1 MCRVTLAV
9 NTFMAASLD
18 MPLHAS
24 HASHLTLLPG
34 IDIMP
39 TFNAHA
45 SVNAQRQTSFIP
57 ANSHYGQRCLVL
69 VQALPLSLNVVPTSC
84 PVCPPV
90 LACSPCVIYPPC
102 PKDTVANR
110 LSVRKI
116 PGAAVVL
123 SPSLTCL
130 NQPYSFNCLSC
141 DSALMP
147 AFSPDACPQSSQ
159 QRSCHTL
166 AHGGMPP

>member
-1 MCRVTLAV
+1 MALNRHCPPHKTLILMRTMNYRQGCQSRFEDLTSGCPACTACSLLLCPSQSPTRWTSTRLHRSLAAMCRVTLAV

-90 LACSPCVIYPPC
+90 LA
-102 PKDTVANR
+102 AR
-110 LSVRKI
+110 
-116 PGAAVVL
+116 A
-123 SPSLTCL
+123 
-130 NQPYSFNCLSC
+130 
-141 DSALMP
+141 
-147 AFSPDACPQSSQ
+147 
-159 QRSCHTL
+159 
-166 AHGGMPP
+166 